1 MQQSIDAKGR
11 ITALEAYQRE
21 LEPQY
26 NHIMGRGAESSGR
39 SHTIETSEQF
49 GNMRIPQLRVHLQ
62 PRDEV
67 TQINQNL
74 ADKQIP
80 QSYRL
85 DPIPTSMS
93 NKDKEKTLT
102 TEWYKQPY
110 AEGIFDLRTG
120 IKDKATVTSKDTV
133 SQKVIP
139 SPQERVSQEMYS
151 NTQSSRKGVSGNVQ
165 KCY

>member
-1 MQQSIDAKGR
+1 
-11 ITALEAYQRE
+11 
-21 LEPQY
+21 
-26 NHIMGRGAESSGR
+26 
-39 SHTIETSEQF
+39 
-49 GNMRIPQLRVHLQ
+49 MRIPQLRVHLQ

-74 ADKQIP
+74 ANKQIP

-110 AEGIFDLRTG
+110 AERISDLRTG
-120 IKDKATVTSKDTV
+120 TKDKTTVTSKDTV
-133 SQKVIP
+133 SQREIP
-139 SPQERVSQEMYS
+139 SPQERVSQEMYRNVIRYDQNELGFHEKIMS
-151 NTQSSRKGVSGNVQ
+151 TGLLNILVQTNILNKTVFCIKRSRGIIKA
-165 KCY
+165 K